1 MFFSLI
7 IPTFR
12 RPEEVIE
19 CLESLT
25 KQSDQS
31 FEVIIADGTPE
42 GSLEPQVAHFASQLS
57 LIFLYEQYLGV
68 SEARNL
74 GAQHAKGDYLIFL
87 DSDCI
92 IPGDY
97 ISKLNQLLPERGW
110 DEFGG
115 PDAAHDSFT
124 DLQKAISFT
133 MTSILTTG
141 GIRGNKAHVGQFHP
155 RGFNMGM
162 RKSVFEAV
170 HGYSTFKCG
179 EDIELSIRIIKAGYK
194 VGLIPEAFVYHKRRT
209 SIKQFYRQVFRF
221 GAARI
226 NIWSR
231 HREELKLTHLFPTL
245 FILSLMSSVL
255 LGITG
260 AALAYFYLPAVCL
273 AIPALFFLL
282 YFIVLSISST
292 LQNKSLKV
300 GLLSVETCVV
310 QMAGYG
316 FGFLANAWTVI
327 IKGQKEGMKL

>member
-25 KQSDQS
+25 KQSNPS

-42 GSLEPQVAHFASQLS
+42 GSLEPQVAHFASKLS

-92 IPGDY
+92 IPDDY
-97 ISKLNQLLPERGW
+97 ISKLSQLLPERGW

-170 HGYSTFKCG
+170 NGYSTFKCG

-194 VGLIPEAFVYHKRRT
+194 VGLIPEAYVYHKRRT

-231 HREELKLTHLFPTL
+231 HREELKLTHLFPTV
-245 FILSLMSSVL
+245 FILSL
-255 LGITG
+255 
-260 AALAYFYLPAVCL
+260 
-273 AIPALFFLL
+273 
-282 YFIVLSISST
+282 ISST
-292 LQNKSLKV
+292 LLAAAGSILAVYYSPVLLLCLPSLCFLFYFKILAITSMIQNKSLKV
-300 GLLSVETCVV
+300 GLLSVETCIV